1 MFQSVQPKK
10 DKPAK
15 AQQPPPTKASTQ
27 QPPPQQLSPFQVA
40 SQIIPYLTFP
50 LIILAIVVW
59 KLNLGK
65 RLSGLFFR
73 SSNELDHH
81 GTAGFAHVHEIKK
94 LTTQFQPGDIKVG
107 QVKDLVVLKQLVN
120 LPKDLALKHTL
131 IVGPTGAGKSRSFFL
146 PNCHDAGNSS
156 FVATDPKSELWEET
170 AYNNIKPIR
179 FAPTDPD
186 NSAPFNFVAYC
197 KDIDYAEQVAGAIVN
212 AASATGDGKFW
223 AEAEEGLLT
232 GLLLHIAH
240 SEMPTPTHLF
250 NLISSGI
257 ESVSNALENSA
268 IEDTRNLAM
277 SYVEAKDEKKSSI
290 IMGLAGKFN
299 WMANP
304 KIKRFTSSDT
314 NAFNFGQLREKPVQV
329 YWCLKQH
336 DVAQLRQLTTIFF
349 SIIITQLLKQNTGK
363 VPVNLF
369 FDEFANIGKIKNF
382 ENHITLFRG
391 QGVAINAGLQ
401 DISQL
406 TTMYDTSPGKT
417 ILNNFNNKLLL
428 AGMQGETVEVFS
440 KQLGNYTHVSK
451 TESFSE
457 SGGWLDRKVTK
468 STGVDKHARPL
479 MTADELR
486 RLEDEEIIL
495 LSTNLRPVRMKR
507 LFFTRP
513 KAGFNKMKDWNPDD
527 PTSQIKKQAQFKF
540 QCGQEIPA
548 PKYDRIKPAAGKK
561 KSYDD
566 I

>member
-1 MFQSVQPKK
+1 MFQNKK
-10 DKPAK
+10 EKLIGK
-15 AQQPPPTKASTQ
+15 AQQQQPPTKAATLQ
-27 QPPPQQLSPFQVA
+27 KPQSSELLGASGSGNDYLIFAALFVFVA
-40 SQIIPYLTFP
+40 V
-50 LIILAIVVW
+50 IILHKFIF
-59 KLNLGK
+59 KKGD
-65 RLSGLFFR
+65 STG
-73 SSNELDHH
+73 SNKGDHH

-120 LPKDLALKHTL
+120 LPKELALKHTL

-146 PNCHDAGNSS
+146 PNTHDAGRTS

-179 FAPTDPD
+179 FAPSDPD

-197 KDIDYAEQVAGAIVN
+197 KDIDYAEQVAGSMVN
-212 AASATGDGKFW
+212 AAAVTGDGKFW
-223 AEAEEGLLT
+223 AEAEEALLT

-250 NLISSGI
+250 NLISGGI
-257 ESVSNALENSA
+257 ESVSTSLENSP
-268 IEDTRNLAM
+268 IENTRNLAM
-277 SYVEAKDEKKSSI
+277 SYVEAKDEKKSNI
-290 IMGLAGKFN
+290 LMGLTGKFS
-299 WMANP
+299 WMTNP

-314 NAFNFGQLREKPVQV
+314 NAFNFGQLREQPIQI

-349 SIIITQLLKQNTGK
+349 SIIMTQLLKQEKGK

-391 QGVAINAGLQ
+391 QGIAINAGLQ
-401 DISQL
+401 DVSQL

-428 AGMQGETVEVFS
+428 AGMQGETVEVFA
-440 KQLGNYTHVSK
+440 KQLGEYTHVSQ
-451 TESFSE
+451 TESYSE
-457 SGGWLDRKVTK
+457 SGGWLNRKVTK
-468 STGVDKHARPL
+468 STGVDKHARQL
-479 MTADELR
+479 KTADELR
-486 RLEDEEIIL
+486 RLEDDQIIL
-495 LSTNLRPVRMKR
+495 LSTNLRPVMMKR

-513 KAGFNKMKDWNPDD
+513 KAGYNKVKDLPEV
-527 PTSQIKKQAQFKF
+527 PVKKQSSYKF

-548 PKYDRIKPAAGKK
+548 PKYNRIVKTAKK

>member
-1 MFQSVQPKK
+1 
-10 DKPAK
+10 
-15 AQQPPPTKASTQ
+15 
-27 QPPPQQLSPFQVA
+27 
-40 SQIIPYLTFP
+40 
-50 LIILAIVVW
+50 
-59 KLNLGK
+59 
-65 RLSGLFFR
+65 LFFR

-94 LTTQFQPGDIKVG
+94 LTTQFKAGDIKVG

-120 LPKDLALKHTL
+120 LPKELALKHTL

-197 KDIDYAEQVAGAIVN
+197 KDIDYAESIAGAIVN
-212 AASATGDGKFW
+212 AAAVTGDSKFW
-223 AEAEEGLLT
+223 AEAEEGLVT

-240 SEMPTPTHLF
+240 SEMPTAAHLH
-250 NLISSGI
+250 NLVTSGV
-257 ESVSNALENSA
+257 EAVSKALEESEIKA
-268 IEDTRNLAM
+268 TRALSM
-277 SYVEAKDEKKSSI
+277 SFVEAPDPNKKSI
-290 IMGLAGKFN
+290 IQGLSGKLS
-299 WMANP
+299 WMNNP
-304 KIKRFTSSDT
+304 KVRRFTSSDT
-314 NAFNFGQLREKPVQV
+314 NAFNFGQLREKPYQV
-329 YWCLKQH
+329 YWCLEQD
-336 DVAQLRQLTTIFF
+336 DVVKLQTLSTIFF
-349 SIIITQLLKQNTGK
+349 SCIITQLLKQKKGK

-382 ENHITLFRG
+382 ENHITLLRG
-391 QGVAINAGLQ
+391 QGIAVNAGLQ

-406 TTMYDTSPGKT
+406 ETTYSHAPATT

-428 AGMQGETVEVFS
+428 AGMQGKTVEIFAG
-440 KQLGNYTHVSK
+440 QLGNYTHVSN

-457 SGGWLDRKVTK
+457 SGGFFNKKVTK

-479 MTADELR
+479 MTPDELR
-486 RLEDEEIIL
+486 RLGDEEIIL
-495 LSTNLRPVRMKR
+495 ISTNLRPVRMKR

-527 PTSQIKKQAQFKF
+527 PTSQIKKQPQFNF
-540 QCGQEIPA
+540 RCGKELAA
-548 PKYDRIKPAAGKK
+548 PEYDRIIKPPAAKK
-561 KSYDD
+561 KYDD